1 MINQMLR
8 SFLTTASDH
17 HAGTASVPGGR
28 AFLTALESHLGSAL
42 GYKVPNP
49 EPRADARRDVYEV
62 GPARLIPAKKSPRA
76 DGVTAVRYVY
86 PVGMPCVIPEK
97 LTAAKVATH
106 LLPTC

>member
-1 MINQMLR
+1 MLR
-8 SFLTTASDH
+8 SFLSTASDPN
-17 HAGTASVPGGR
+17 AGTASLPGGR
-28 AFLTALESHLGSAL
+28 AFLTALEAHLGSAL
-42 GYKVPNP
+42 GYKVPDP
-49 EPRADARRDVYEV
+49 EPRADGRRRVYEV